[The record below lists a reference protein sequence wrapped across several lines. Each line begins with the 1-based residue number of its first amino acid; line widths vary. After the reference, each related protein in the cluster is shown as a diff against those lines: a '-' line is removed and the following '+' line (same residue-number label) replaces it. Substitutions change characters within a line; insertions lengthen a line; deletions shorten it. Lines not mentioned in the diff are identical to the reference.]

1 MFLHN
6 LNLDQQGVLLDL
18 AHQTAQADGEISHL
32 ETQMIN
38 FLRQQCNPN
47 VTVKSTSRADLA
59 SIFDTP
65 IAKYSLLLEL
75 LGIAHANNE
84 YHLSEKDIIF
94 KVSQALGVTND
105 KLQALEA
112 WVEKQFLLTHEV
124 QELLK

>member
-38 FLRQQCNPN
+38 VLRQQCNPN

-112 WVEKQFLLTHEV
+112 WIEKQFLLTHEV

>member
-1 MFLHN
+1 M
-6 LNLDQQGVLLDL
+6 
-18 AHQTAQADGEISHL
+18 
-32 ETQMIN
+32 
-38 FLRQQCNPN
+38 
-47 VTVKSTSRADLA
+47 A

>member
-38 FLRQQCNPN
+38 VLRQQCNPN

>member
-18 AHQTAQADGEISHL
+18 ARQTAQADGEISHL

-38 FLRQQCNPN
+38 VLRQQCNPN
-47 VTVKSTSRADLA
+47 VTAKSTSQADLA

-84 YHLSEKDIIF
+84 YHSSEKDIIF

>member
-18 AHQTAQADGEISHL
+18 ARQTAQADGEISHL

-38 FLRQQCNPN
+38 VLRQQCNPN
-47 VTVKSTSRADLA
+47 VTVKSTSQADLA